1 MSAPEDA
8 GDAPEG
14 WMPSTT
20 AGRVFFQLPTSPK
33 GFGRVVGVD
42 GVSSMG
48 TEQTGMRQISYA
60 VAVRAAA
67 PHILSPACLR
77 Q

>member
-42 GVSSMG
+42 GVSSIVLLVYDSATPPG
-48 TEQTGMRQISYA
+48 R
-60 VAVRAAA
+60 
-67 PHILSPACLR
+67 
-77 Q
+77 